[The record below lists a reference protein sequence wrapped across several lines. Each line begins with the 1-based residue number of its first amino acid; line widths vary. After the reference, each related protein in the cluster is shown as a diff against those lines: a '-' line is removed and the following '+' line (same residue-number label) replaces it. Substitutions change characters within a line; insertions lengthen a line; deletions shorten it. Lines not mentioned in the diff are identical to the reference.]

1 MKINKLPASIAIL
14 SLLILVSSC
23 NQNNRSNPD
32 TTIPPRYAIQKEPV
46 FNKQGV
52 IHFIRNQTDTLATM
66 NIEFA
71 DTPQKREKGL
81 MHRRSMEDNQSMLF
95 IFDKEERQSFWMKDT
110 HIALDI
116 LFINEAK
123 TIVHMAE
130 NCQPYSLKSIP
141 SFEYALYVF
150 EANAGFAEKN
160 DVKVGD
166 KINFVRF

>member
-1 MKINKLPASIAIL
+1 MTIKKLTAGTTIL
-14 SLLILVSSC
+14 LLLILISSC
-23 NQNNRSNPD
+23 NQDKRPRPD
-32 TTIPPRYAIQKEPV
+32 STIPPKYAVQKEPA

-52 IHFIRNQTDTLATM
+52 IHFIRNQTDTLATLD
-66 NIEFA
+66 IEIA

-81 MHRRSMEDNQSMLF
+81 MHRRSMGDNQSMLF

-116 LFINEAK
+116 LFVNEAK
-123 TIVHMAE
+123 TVVHMAE

-150 EANAGFAEKN
+150 EANAGFVKKN

-166 KINFVRF
+166 QINFIRF

>member
-1 MKINKLPASIAIL
+1 MINIKFQAGAIIL
-14 SLLILVSSC
+14 SLLILLSSC
-23 NQNNRSNPD
+23 KADKRPRPD
-32 TTIPPRYAIQKEPV
+32 TTIPPKYAIQREPA
-46 FNKQGV
+46 FNKQGI

-66 NIEFA
+66 DIEIA

-123 TIVHMAE
+123 TVVHLAE

-150 EANAGFAEKN
+150 EANAGFAKKN
-160 DVKVGD
+160 EVKVGD
-166 KINFVRF
+166 KINYVRF

>member
-1 MKINKLPASIAIL
+1 MKITKLPAGL
-14 SLLILVSSC
+14 TFLLLLIFISSC
-23 NQNNRSNPD
+23 NHSNKPKPD
-32 TTIPPRYAIQKEPV
+32 TSIPPKYANQKEPT

-52 IHFIRNQTDTLATM
+52 IHFLRNQTDTLVTL
-66 NIEFA
+66 NIEIA

-123 TIVHMAE
+123 TVVHMAE

-160 DVKVGD
+160 EVKVGD
-166 KINFVRF
+166 KISFVRF

>member
-1 MKINKLPASIAIL
+1 MTIKKLTAGLTIL
-14 SLLILVSSC
+14 LLLILISSC
-23 NQNNRSNPD
+23 NPNRRPKPD
-32 TTIPPRYAIQKEPV
+32 TTIPPKYAIQKEPA

-52 IHFIRNQTDTLATM
+52 IQFIRNQTDTLATLD
-66 NIEFA
+66 IEIA

-81 MHRRSMEDNQSMLF
+81 MHRRSMEENQSMLF

-123 TIVHMAE
+123 TVVHMAE

-150 EANAGFAEKN
+150 EANAGFEKKN